1 MAISEHIKHQKT
13 VLVLAGIAASFGFA
27 PFYALPVFALML
39 IFALLICDEAESY
52 IQSAKIGYAFGFGFF
67 VGGFY
72 WIANALLVDAATF
85 GWLYPIAMIALGA
98 FFGLFWVVPFMV
110 WYFFKNTTV
119 WCKIFGFASITV
131 LFEYVRSF
139 VLTGFP
145 WNLLGTM
152 FGFSDVFIQSAS
164 IIGTYGLSFLL
175 VVTVLCFYALIKKH
189 YRSGVLVF
197 CVILSLMTVFGIAR
211 LKIYGNAPSDIK
223 VRLVQP
229 SIPQSLKWDQNA
241 LEDNLTDYINLSRQD
256 GIDDV
261 NFVLWGETA
270 TAFNPKES
278 DYYQMLTSYAVP
290 KNGYLM
296 TGLLRY
302 DEANDALY
310 NSMSVLDDKGD
321 TVAFYDK
328 NHLVPFGEYLPL
340 RQFLPD
346 WVRPIAN
353 QMADFASGEKYKIL
367 DVKGLPKFGVLIC
380 YEVIFPDKVL
390 NRNDKPQ
397 FLIVLS
403 NDGWYGKSS
412 GPYQHFV
419 SAKMRAVEEGI
430 TIIRSAN
437 NGISALIDP
446 LGRTLKSLDLNE
458 RGILDIDLPQNL
470 SIQTIYSSFGGGV
483 VIEFLMFI
491 VFLITC
497 ALRFKLFV

>member
-1 MAISEHIKHQKT
+1 M
-13 VLVLAGIAASFGFA
+13 
-27 PFYALPVFALML
+27 
-39 IFALLICDEAESY
+39 
-52 IQSAKIGYAFGFGFF
+52 
-67 VGGFY
+67 
-72 WIANALLVDAATF
+72 
-85 GWLYPIAMIALGA
+85 
-98 FFGLFWVVPFMV
+98 
-110 WYFFKNTTV
+110 
-119 WCKIFGFASITV
+119 
-131 LFEYVRSF
+131 
-139 VLTGFP
+139 
-145 WNLLGTM
+145 
-152 FGFSDVFIQSAS
+152 
-164 IIGTYGLSFLL
+164 
-175 VVTVLCFYALIKKH
+175 
-189 YRSGVLVF
+189 
-197 CVILSLMTVFGIAR
+197 
-211 LKIYGNAPSDIK
+211 
-223 VRLVQP
+223 
-229 SIPQSLKWDQNA
+229 
-241 LEDNLTDYINLSRQD
+241 
-256 GIDDV
+256 
-261 NFVLWGETA
+261 
-270 TAFNPKES
+270 
-278 DYYQMLTSYAVP
+278 
-290 KNGYLM
+290 
-296 TGLLRY
+296 
-302 DEANDALY
+302 
-310 NSMSVLDDKGD
+310 LDDKGN

-390 NRNDKPQ
+390 NRNEKPQ

-446 LGRTLKSLDLNE
+446 LGRTLKSLDMNE